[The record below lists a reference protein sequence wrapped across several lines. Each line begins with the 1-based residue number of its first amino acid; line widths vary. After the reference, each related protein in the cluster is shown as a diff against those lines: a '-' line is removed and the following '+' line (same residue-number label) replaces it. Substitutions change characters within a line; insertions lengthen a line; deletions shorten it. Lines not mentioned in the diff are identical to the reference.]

1 MLSNT
6 SPDFLTLAEAADYIG
21 VSKDTLRRWDA
32 SDRLKSVRRPGS
44 GYRFYRRPDLEL
56 VAAALKADRS
66 TSPDCLL
73 TYRVAFSSAS
83 DVYLRM
89 Q

>member
-1 MLSNT
+1 MTKEETVAGLSCPLQQVCPHDPT
-6 SPDFLTLAEAADYIG
+6 SRLPI
-21 VSKDTLRRWDA
+21 VS
-32 SDRLKSVRRPGS
+32 
-44 GYRFYRRPDLEL
+44 L

-83 DVYLRM
+83 DVYLRI